1 MNFLFK
7 TIEMY
12 VTMMADK
19 VLCGNIALPSG
30 KTDLVIMCSARRE
43 NAFPAIKTEILTQGF
58 EK

>member
-19 VLCGNIALPSG
+19 VLCGNIALQSG
-30 KTDLVIMCSARRE
+30 KVDLVIMCSARRE
-43 NAFPAIKTEILTQGF
+43 NAFTKL
-58 EK
+58 